1 MENTRRKFKVTNL
14 VEEQSGKAA
23 SLRLQPI
30 SGPSDI
36 VVDLH
41 ITGAEALA
49 SFTEGA
55 EWWLELTPAT
65 DKAGRAA
72 G

>member
-14 VEEQSGKAA
+14 IEEQSGNPA

-41 ITGAEALA
+41 ITGQALA

-55 EWWLELTPAT
+55 EYWLEFTPAT